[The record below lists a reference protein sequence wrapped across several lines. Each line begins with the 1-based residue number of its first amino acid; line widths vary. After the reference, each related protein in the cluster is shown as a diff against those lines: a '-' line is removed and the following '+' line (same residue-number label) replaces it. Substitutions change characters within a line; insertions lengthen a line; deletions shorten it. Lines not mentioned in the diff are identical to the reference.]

1 MSFLSPS
8 TVCTFTALPTFF
20 HVGAVHGVQRAADY
34 ICGEFGFAC
43 HLSTTHKL
51 KHTRLMSRPRTN
63 IARGN
68 STQLNSEW
76 TARLVQSE
84 STKSDVLS
92 THFPSHSSPS
102 VTKRKEEEKRNTSSD
117 NTIKPVQTAAATNRP
132 YTPRGQMRDGLHRN
146 TTHHPHPKSL
156 RPPWS
161 KPQTRLSNINE
172 KTDTVLL
179 PKPISNTSETLRKV
193 TKSTGGT

>member
-1 MSFLSPS
+1 MWAPFMGFKELRITSAGVWVCLPS
-8 TVCTFTALPTFF
+8 VDNAQTQTHTPHESTKDEYCTRQF
-20 HVGAVHGVQRAADY
+20 H
-34 ICGEFGFAC
+34 
-43 HLSTTHKL
+43 
-51 KHTRLMSRPRTN
+51 
-63 IARGN
+63 
-68 STQLNSEW
+68 QLNSEW

-102 VTKRKEEEKRNTSSD
+102 VTKREEEEKRNTSSD